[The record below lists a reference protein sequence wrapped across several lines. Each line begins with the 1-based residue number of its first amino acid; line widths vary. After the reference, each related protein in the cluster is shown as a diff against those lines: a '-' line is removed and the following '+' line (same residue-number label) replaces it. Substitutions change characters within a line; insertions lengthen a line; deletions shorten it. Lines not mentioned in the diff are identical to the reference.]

1 MWREFFREEQH
12 AECVN
17 LMELRE
23 VARDILLRRSTT
35 ERRACPEWLNCWVY
49 GSEMLTCEHPGKPLA
64 YPRTKKTINEFNTVS
79 WLATLP
85 PQDLLPVYMIQIASW
100 CADAT
105 AWQMESRQRHGT
117 CIIPVDDLLEDLY
130 MQADPT
136 ILITSTSIR
145 DAANVWCLPPSPLW
159 WSNAMIELSL
169 QGSNPNGL
177 QGFILPP

>member
-49 GSEMLTCEHPGKPLA
+49 GSEMLTREHPGKPLA
-64 YPRTKKTINEFNTVS
+64 YTRTKKLLNEFNA
-79 WLATLP
+79 WIATLP

-136 ILITSTSIR
+136 ILITSTSIG

-159 WSNAMIELSL
+159 WSVSPM
-169 QGSNPNGL
+169 P
-177 QGFILPP
+177 